1 MPRIIVLDTSV
12 FIAALLGPKGASREV
27 LRGCLTGHF
36 QSLMG
41 AALFMEYESVM
52 GRDAMFKRCVLTKK
66 GRESLFDAFLHTC
79 SWTKVYYGWRPNLP
93 DESDNHLVELAVAGG
108 AEVIVTHNIKDFNRA
123 ELTFPGLQ
131 VVTPRLLLKEEK

>member
-1 MPRIIVLDTSV
+1 MMDQHSHL
-12 FIAALLGPKGASREV
+12 ALLM
-27 LRGCLTGHF
+27 LRVPLSQHR
-36 QSLMG
+36 M
-41 AALFMEYESVM
+41 
-52 GRDAMFKRCVLTKK
+52 TKK

-131 VVTPRLLLKEEK
+131 VVTPRVLLKEEK

>member
-12 FIAALLGPKGASREV
+12 FIAALLGPKGASRDV

-52 GRDAMFKRCVLTKK
+52 GRDAMFKCCVLTKK

-93 DESDNHLVELAVAGG
+93 DESDNHLVELAVAGS

-131 VVTPRLLLKEEK
+131 IITPRVLLKEEK

>member
-1 MPRIIVLDTSV
+1 MSRVIVLDTSV
-12 FIAALLGPKGASREV
+12 FISALLGPKGASREV

-41 AALFMEYESVM
+41 SALFMEYESVM
-52 GRDAMFKRCVLTKK
+52 GRDAMFKHCVLTKK

-108 AEVIVTHNIKDFNRA
+108 AEAIVTHNIKDFNRA

-131 VVTPRLLLKEEK
+131 VVTPRVLLKEEK